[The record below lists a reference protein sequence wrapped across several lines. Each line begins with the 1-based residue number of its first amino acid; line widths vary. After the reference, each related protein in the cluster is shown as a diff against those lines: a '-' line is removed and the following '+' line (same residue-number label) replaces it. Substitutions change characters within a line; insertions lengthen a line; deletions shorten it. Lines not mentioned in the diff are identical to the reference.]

1 MLQWVEN
8 EPGLTQAEFVEV
20 GFDKLSL
27 RKYYELF
34 SEEPP
39 SLLSGKNGSSS
50 PLETAMRLDPLG

>member
-39 SLLSGKNGSSS
+39 CKINL
-50 PLETAMRLDPLG
+50 